1 MTKSLEPSYIA
12 KSIPIL
18 TKDEFFAYIRDS
30 IVNLPLKEMFYVDD
44 WYIDRLI
51 TNWQTLKFES
61 DYRKYIFGL
70 LMLPKNLKQLD
81 IDLMLWNVVRSLVDE
96 MIVSLA
102 EGFYYDEMESVIGE
116 TIYFEPFKRYKG
128 HEIDKQKVTYFLDIL
143 DTIYGRVEE
152 GFDTLSWIRSAVDE
166 EYLLQE
172 VVLVVKQHVNVILSD
187 SDMNDIATQFMACDR
202 ELEVEIEGS
211 NVVLHL
217 VRDDA
222 DAEY

>member
-143 DTIYGRVEE
+143 DTIYGRVDE

-172 VVLVVKQHVNVILSD
+172 VVLVVKQHVNFILAD
-187 SDMNDIATQFMACDR
+187 GDMNDIATQFMACDR

>member
-1 MTKSLEPSYIA
+1 MTKSLESSYIA

-166 EYLLQE
+166 DYLLQE
-172 VVLVVKQHVNVILSD
+172 VVLVVKQHVNLILSD

-222 DAEY
+222 DADY

>member
-143 DTIYGRVEE
+143 DTIYGRVDE

-172 VVLVVKQHVNVILSD
+172 VVLVVKQHVNFILSD
-187 SDMNDIATQFMACDR
+187 IDMNDIATQFMACDR

>member
-1 MTKSLEPSYIA
+1 MTKSLEPSYIT

-18 TKDEFFAYIRDS
+18 TKDEFFVYIRDS

-143 DTIYGRVEE
+143 DTIYSRVEE

-166 EYLLQE
+166 EYLL
-172 VVLVVKQHVNVILSD
+172 
-187 SDMNDIATQFMACDR
+187 
-202 ELEVEIEGS
+202 
-211 NVVLHL
+211 
-217 VRDDA
+217 
-222 DAEY
+222 

>member
-1 MTKSLEPSYIA
+1 MTKSLESSYIA

-51 TNWQTLKFES
+51 TNWKTLKFES

-166 EYLLQE
+166 DYLL
-172 VVLVVKQHVNVILSD
+172 
-187 SDMNDIATQFMACDR
+187 
-202 ELEVEIEGS
+202 
-211 NVVLHL
+211 
-217 VRDDA
+217 
-222 DAEY
+222 